1 LGKMDFKELGWM
13 KKREMKV
20 NLLLSKIGVI
30 RR

>member
-1 LGKMDFKELGWM
+1 MDFKELGWM

-20 NLLLSKIGVI
+20 NLLLSKNGVI